1 MERHEE
7 IHKSRKH
14 IFFNNFLGG
23 IAWGL
28 GATVGVSIFFA
39 ILAFILSKVNVIPVV
54 GNFVSGVLSYILQ
67 NNPNLLVK

>member
-1 MERHEE
+1 MENHEH
-7 IHKSRKH
+7 IHKTKKE

-39 ILAFILSKVNVIPVV
+39 VLAFLVSKINLIPVV
-54 GNFVSGVLSYILQ
+54 GNFVTGVIGYILQ

>member
-1 MERHEE
+1 MEKHEH
-7 IHKSRKH
+7 IHKTRGQ

-23 IAWGL
+23 VAWGL

-39 ILAFILSKVNVIPVV
+39 ILAFLLSKINLIPFV
-54 GNFVSGVLSYILQ
+54 GNFVSGVTTYVLQ

>member
-7 IHKSRKH
+7 IHKTRAQ
-14 IFFNNFLGG
+14 IFLNNFLGG

-39 ILAFILSKVNVIPVV
+39 CLAFLLNKVNLIPVV
-54 GNFVSGVLSYILQ
+54 GSFVSGVLSYVLQ
-67 NNPNLLVK
+67 NNPNLLTR

>member
-7 IHKSRKH
+7 IQKTRAQ

-39 ILAFILSKVNVIPVV
+39 IFGFLISKINLIPFV
-54 GNFVSGVLSYILQ
+54 GDFVSGVASYILQ
-67 NNPNLLVK
+67 NNPNLLIK